1 MRHDPG
7 HAYEAGAKTA
17 VTNRELEATA
27 LFKAARKLEACMQN
41 WGAADHANQL
51 DEALRYNLRLWTL
64 FQCELAQPGHEM
76 VPELRRDLLR
86 LSGFVDKRTFEIMAD
101 PEPAKLQAL
110 IDIDRNI
117 AMGLSAPSTH
127 TANANG

>member
-7 HAYEAGAKTA
+7 NAYEAGAKTA

-27 LFKAARKLEACMQN
+27 LFKAARKLEACVQT
-41 WGAADHANQL
+41 WGQAGHGAQL

-64 FQCELAQPGHEM
+64 FQCELSQPDHEM

-86 LSGFVDKRTFEIMAD
+86 LSAFVDKCTFEIMAEPS
-101 PEPAKLQAL
+101 PEKLQPL
-110 IDIDRNI
+110 VDISRNI
-117 AMGLSAPSTH
+117 ATGLSSPSSG
-127 TANANG
+127 AAS

>member
-1 MRHDPG
+1 MRHDPR

-27 LFKAARKLEACMQN
+27 LFKAARKLEDCLQH
-41 WGAADHANQL
+41 WDGPDHANRL

-64 FQCELAQPGHEM
+64 FQCELSQPGHDM

-86 LSGFVDKRTFEIMAD
+86 LSGFVDKRTFEIMAE
-101 PEPAKLQAL
+101 PEPTKLQAL
-110 IDIDRNI
+110 IDINRNI
-117 AMGLSAPSTH
+117 AMGLSHPS
-127 TANANG
+127 

>member
-1 MRHDPG
+1 MRHDPR

-27 LFKAARKLEACMQN
+27 LFKAARKLEACMQA
-41 WGAADHANQL
+41 WDTPGHAQQL

-64 FQCELAQPGHEM
+64 FQCELAQPDHGI
-76 VPELRRDLLR
+76 VPTLRRDLLR
-86 LSGFVDKRTFEIMAD
+86 LSAFVDKRTFEIMSA
-101 PEPAKLQAL
+101 PEPQKLQAL

-117 AMGLSAPSTH
+117 AMGLS
-127 TANANG
+127 TAVPTPVE

>member
-1 MRHDPG
+1 MRHDPRN
-7 HAYEAGAKTA
+7 AYEAGAKTA

-27 LFKAARKLEACMQN
+27 LFKAARKLEACLQG
-41 WGAADHANQL
+41 WDGPEHASQL

-64 FQCELAQPGHEM
+64 FQCELARPGHEI

-86 LSGFVDKRTFEIMAD
+86 LSAFVDKRTFEVMASPD
-101 PEPAKLQAL
+101 PKLLQAL

-117 AMGLSAPSTH
+117 AMGLS
-127 TANANG
+127 TATPTTIPVE

>member
-1 MRHDPG
+1 MRLDPRD
-7 HAYEAGAKTA
+7 AYEAGAKTA

-27 LFKAARKLEACMQN
+27 LFKAARKLEACAQS
-41 WGAADHANQL
+41 WGSPGHAAQL

-64 FQCELAQPGHEM
+64 FQCELAQPEHEM

-86 LSGFVDKRTFEIMAD
+86 LSAFVDKRTFEIMAE
-101 PEPAKLQAL
+101 PEASKLQAL

-117 AMGLSAPSTH
+117 AMGLSTPSSP
-127 TANANG
+127 AGS

>member
-1 MRHDPG
+1 MRHDPTD
-7 HAYEAGAKTA
+7 AYEAGAKTA

-27 LFKAARKLEACMQN
+27 LFKAARKLESCAQSWN
-41 WGAADHANQL
+41 APDHTAQL

-64 FQCELAQPGHEM
+64 FQCELSQPNHAM

-86 LSGFVDKRTFEIMAD
+86 LSSFVDKRTFEIMAA
-101 PEPAKLQAL
+101 PEADKLQAL

-117 AMGLSAPSTH
+117 AMGLSAPS
-127 TANANG
+127 ARLAA

>member
-7 HAYEAGAKTA
+7 NAYEAGAKTA

-27 LFKAARKLEACMQN
+27 LFKAARKLEACLSR
-41 WGAADHANQL
+41 WGAPGHAALL

-64 FQCELAQPGHEM
+64 FQCELANPDHAM
-76 VPELRRDLLR
+76 VPQLKRDLLR
-86 LSGFVDKRTFEIMAD
+86 LSAIVDKNTFELMAD
-101 PEPAKLQAL
+101 PQPGKVQAL

-117 AMGLSAPSTH
+117 AMGLSSPPPGGAKR
-127 TANANG
+127 

>member
-7 HAYEAGAKTA
+7 NAYEAGAKTA

-27 LFKAARKLEACMQN
+27 LFKAARKLESCMQS
-41 WGAADHANQL
+41 WDGPEHAVQL

-64 FQCELAQPGHEM
+64 FQCELSQPDHEM

-86 LSGFVDKRTFEIMAD
+86 LSAFVDRRTFEIMAE
-101 PEPAKLQAL
+101 PEPGKLKPL
-110 IDIDRNI
+110 IDINRNI
-117 AMGLSAPSTH
+117 AMGLSAS
-127 TANANG
+127 ANAAA

>member
-1 MRHDPG
+1 MRHDPTD
-7 HAYEAGAKTA
+7 AYEAGAKTA

-27 LFKAARKLEACMQN
+27 LFKAARKLEACVQSWN
-41 WGAADHANQL
+41 ALEHASQL

-64 FQCELAQPGHEM
+64 FQCELSQPNHEM

-86 LSGFVDKRTFEIMAD
+86 LSAFVDKRTFEIMAD
-101 PEPAKLQAL
+101 PTAGQLQAL

-117 AMGLSAPSTH
+117 AMGLSAPSPGSM
-127 TANANG
+127 A